1 MIIRQATNSDLPQI
15 MEMLKAVV
23 PAMQAA
29 GNDQWDSHYPN
40 ENVFKADILKNQLW
54 VAEVNQAIAG
64 VAAITTDQ
72 EPEYAEV
79 GWDISET
86 AIVTHRL
93 AVGVNFRGMGIAKAL
108 LLQAEQEALKRNISA
123 LRIDTNTNNAATR
136 ALFPKLGYQYSG
148 EIGLGVRPNLR
159 FCCYEKR
166 ITPGGEHQ

>member
-1 MIIRQATNSDLPQI
+1 MIIRPATIGDLPGI
-15 MEMLKAVV
+15 MEMLKAVI

-40 ENVFKADILKNQLW
+40 EEVFKDDMIKNQLW
-54 VAEVNQAIAG
+54 VAEVKEAIAG
-64 VAAITTDQ
+64 IAAITTDQ

-79 GWDISET
+79 GWDITET

-93 AVGVNFRGMGIAKAL
+93 AVGVNFRGLGIAKAL
-108 LLQAEQEALKRNISA
+108 LLQAEEEAVKRNISV
-123 LRIDTNTNNAATR
+123 LRIDTNTNNEATR

-148 EIGLGVRPNLR
+148 ETGLGFRPNLR

-166 ITPGGEHQ
+166 IKPVVEN